1 MYSAS
6 PITAR
11 LFGFQ
16 AEGGYLEPWV
26 AIAQITDEDVRT
38 DRGQAQEN
46 GQSNDCLELC
56 ARVFLPELDS
66 PEQYDMLLD
75 AVRAFSRGKMAEK
88 GCESCLIYYTCKGI
102 VDRDLNLPLPGM
114 PYPGGRLAVECEF
127 VETYR
132 AEQAAGPAE
141 GGRADAG

>member
-6 PITAR
+6 PITAS

-26 AIAQITDEDVRT
+26 AIAQIADKEQPDHNR
-38 DRGQAQEN
+38 
-46 GQSNDCLELC
+46 LELC
-56 ARVFLPELDS
+56 ARIFLPELDS
-66 PEQYDMLLD
+66 PEQYEGLLE
-75 AVRAFSRGKMAEK
+75 AVRSFTRGQMAEK

-132 AEQAAGPAE
+132 AEQADGPGEE
-141 GGRADAG
+141 GCADVS